1 MNTLKKMSLITLFSL
16 AFSSQFSFADD
27 GKFVERKLKHM
38 TEKLALSP
46 EQRVKIKAVL
56 EEDEK
61 QRELHRVEFK
71 KQFDAI
77 LTAEQKTKLEQD
89 WQQRKDKKPKKGIPP
104 EGDFER
110 CDDIKK

>member
-1 MNTLKKMSLITLFSL
+1 MNTLKKMSLITLFGL

-61 QRELHRVEFK
+61 QRELHCAEFK
-71 KQFDAI
+71 KQFDSI
-77 LTAEQKTKLEQD
+77 LTPEQKAKMEEN
-89 WQQRKDKKPKKGIPP
+89 WKAKKHNKHHKK
-104 EGDFER
+104 EDFER
-110 CDDIKK
+110 RDNKSI